1 MAPELERIDHI
12 HVFVADRAAAE
23 QWYDRVLGLKRL
35 PSLAFWAADGGP
47 LTLGNASGSIHL
59 ALFER
64 PAATKCRSTI
74 ALATSAEGLLAWQR
88 QLASALGKEPARVD
102 HQVSWS
108 IYFEDPDGNPFE
120 ITTYDYDALGSVDRP

>member
-1 MAPELERIDHI
+1 MAPELERVDHI

-23 QWYDRVLGLKRL
+23 QWYARVLGLVRL

-47 LTLGNASGSIHL
+47 LTVGNASDSIHI

-64 PAATKCRSTI
+64 PPAASKSRTTI

-88 QLASALGKEPARVD
+88 HLASALGKEPARVD
-102 HQVSWS
+102 HEVSWS

-120 ITTYDYDALGSVDRP
+120 ITTYDYAALA

>member
-1 MAPELERIDHI
+1 MAPELDRIDHI

-23 QWYDRVLGLKRL
+23 RWYGRVLGLSRL
-35 PSLAFWAADGGP
+35 APLEFWAADGGP

-64 PAATKCRSTI
+64 PAAKCRSTI
-74 ALATSAEGLLAWQR
+74 ALGTSAEGLLAWR
-88 QLASALGKEPARVD
+88 RHLAAALGKTVELVD

-120 ITTYDYDALGSVDRP
+120 VTTYDHAALAGQGQSA

>member
-1 MAPELERIDHI
+1 PELERVDHV

-23 QWYDRVLGLKRL
+23 RWYARVLGLERIDT
-35 PSLAFWAADGGP
+35 LAFWAPDGGP

-64 PAATKCRSTI
+64 PAAGKCRSTI
-74 ALATSAEGLLAWQR
+74 ALATSAEGLLDWQR
-88 QLASALGKEPARVD
+88 RLAAELGQAPARVD

-120 ITTYDYDALGSVDRP
+120 ITTYDYAALAALPA

>member
-1 MAPELERIDHI
+1 MAPELERVDHV

-23 QWYDRVLGLKRL
+23 RWYGRVLGLERVDA
-35 PSLAFWAADGGP
+35 LALWASDGGP

-64 PAATKCRSTI
+64 PPAGKCRSTI

-88 QLASALGKEPARVD
+88 HLGAELGKAPPGVD

-120 ITTYDYDALGSVDRP
+120 ITTYDYAALAAPAA